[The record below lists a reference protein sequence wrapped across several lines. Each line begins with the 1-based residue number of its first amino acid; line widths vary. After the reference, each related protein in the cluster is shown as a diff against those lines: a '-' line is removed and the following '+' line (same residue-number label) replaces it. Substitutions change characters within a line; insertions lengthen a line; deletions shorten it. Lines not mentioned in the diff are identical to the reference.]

1 MFIISISCLVLMD
14 KSYSNFLL
22 MLLTIPHKDKAF
34 KASMHNT
41 DIPMLQEK
49 IREIFNLKR
58 HLELITDSERRQ
70 FA

>member
-1 MFIISISCLVLMD
+1 
-14 KSYSNFLL
+14 
-22 MLLTIPHKDKAF
+22 MLSTIPHKDRAF
-34 KASMHNT
+34 KASLHNT

-58 HLELITDSERRQ
+58 HLELVTDSERRQ